1 MKLEKISINNNLS
14 NFIIVIPVIY
24 HEIYKIFTTILI
36 ETNVIYF
43 HPSIFKT
50 NKIYFIFWIFKTYK
64 FFLCHNFIAYIL
76 AFF

>member
-50 NKIYFIFWIFKTYK
+50 NKIYFIF
-64 FFLCHNFIAYIL
+64 
-76 AFF
+76 